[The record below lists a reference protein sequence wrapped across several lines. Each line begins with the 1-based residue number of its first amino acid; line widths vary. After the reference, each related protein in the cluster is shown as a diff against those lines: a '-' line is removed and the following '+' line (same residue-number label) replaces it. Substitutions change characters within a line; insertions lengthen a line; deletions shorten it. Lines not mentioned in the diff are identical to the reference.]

1 MHATSISVRVNEP
14 QVPHISTPFRTNSA
28 TTMLLSYI
36 IIAVLVVLAWNP
48 LDYWAQDPLHLKAS
62 SKWDT
67 EEAFSKLEDYVV
79 EEKYSLLKLHRSLM
93 EIESISGNEYAVA
106 NFLTKYLKN
115 TGLTVETQQVEHKR
129 YNIYAYY
136 GNQRNTSTVI
146 SSHIDVVPPYIGY
159 SVDGTKIRGRG
170 ACDDKGPLAAQVIAF
185 LDLLAEGKLKEGDAS
200 LLFVVGEEN
209 SGIGM
214 RTASDKLGVSWDYAI
229 FGEPTE
235 NKLGVGHKGIF
246 AFDVEVNGRACHSGY
261 PELGVSATDI
271 LVPILHKIQNL
282 DLPKSDLL
290 GPSTVNIGKIEA
302 GVAANVVP
310 AYGKATIAIRVAAE
324 LEEVVRLVHTVVDG
338 VEHVVPVKGR
348 TTEPQYLDHE
358 VPGYESIILAYNTDV
373 PNLKQPLKKRFLYGP
388 GTIHV
393 AHSEDEHVENK
404 DLLDSVVG
412 YKGLV
417 EHLLAL

>member
-1 MHATSISVRVNEP
+1 MWLGYKNRY
-14 QVPHISTPFRTNSA
+14 QFRDDSA
-28 TTMLLSYI
+28 TTMLLSNLLLG
-36 IIAVLVVLAWNP
+36 ALCALAWNP
-48 LDYWAQDPLHLKAS
+48 LDLWPQDPLHLKLA
-62 SKWDT
+62 SKWDS
-67 EEAFSKLEDYVV
+67 EDAFSKLEDYVV

-93 EIESISGNEYAVA
+93 EIESITGNEYAVA
-106 NFLTKYLKN
+106 NYLTKYLKN
-115 TGLTVETQQVEHKR
+115 SGLTVETQHVEDKR

-136 GNQRNTSTVI
+136 GEQRNTSTVI
-146 SSHIDVVPPYIGY
+146 SSHIDVVPPHIGY

-185 LDLLAEGKLKEGDAS
+185 LDLLHEGKLKEGDAS

-214 RTASDKLGVSWDYAI
+214 RTASEGLGVSWDYAI

-246 AFDVEVNGRACHSGY
+246 AFDVEVIGRASHSGY
-261 PELGVSATDI
+261 PELGISATDI

-310 AYGKATIAIRVAAE
+310 AHGKATIAIRVASD
-324 LEEVVRLVHTVVDG
+324 LDEVVRLVHTVVDN

-348 TTEPQYLDHE
+348 TTEPQYLDYE
-358 VPGYESIILAYNTDV
+358 VPGFESIILAYNTDV
-373 PNLKQPLKKRFLYGP
+373 PNLMMPLKKRFLYGP

-417 EHLLAL
+417 EHILTF